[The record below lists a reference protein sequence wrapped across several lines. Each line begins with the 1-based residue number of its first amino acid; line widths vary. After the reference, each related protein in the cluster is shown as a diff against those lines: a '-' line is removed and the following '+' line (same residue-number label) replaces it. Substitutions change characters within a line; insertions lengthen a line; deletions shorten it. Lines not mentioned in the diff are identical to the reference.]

1 MSLETQ
7 SAVMRVGNNEAALKA
22 LALSGNMDAIAA
34 LKKLLDAKSSRD
46 AAARQAGLQ
55 QPETPPVLEQV
66 VGQLGQQEYA
76 AGGRVRAF
84 AGGGVGFSWDED
96 ESLSPLERSARA
108 QMAQRG
114 QIGQGVTQR
123 DVFLAANAG
132 PGGPQRVRVGDDP
145 GISGVWDSIKQLLGK
160 ATQDPNYGNE
170 GRRGTPPAAATPY
183 PEPVTVRS
191 PATKAATKPRA
202 NVGIAPN
209 MEQDTVERK
218 SGPELRSAV
227 PAPAAAPEAKDLTDA
242 ELQKRLDELTP
253 LQKEREELRKKSR
266 EQLEAAYNAKVKN
279 LTPSTYDRFMDF
291 MAGVSAKGGS
301 SAAQALGAG
310 ALNMHAKDKGR
321 KTDMASVKEMYDKS
335 DMLLQEAAL
344 ADKERNFDKANALR
358 KEAAALQDKIAD
370 QKSTDLLRGA
380 QARHYNTQ
388 ADYTESVR
396 PVVEKI
402 KADAQQTRANRPTGS
417 GLGAAS
423 GVKPMTPAQRAAAE
437 HRAYVE
443 LKKDI
448 NNMDVPESTLRAK
461 AKAAV
466 DEATRAPAAASPAGP
481 SKTIKFS
488 DIKLE

>member
-7 SAVMRVGNNEAALKA
+7 SAVMRAGNNEAALKA

-84 AGGGVGFSWDED
+84 AGGGDTAASM
-96 ESLSPLERSARA
+96 L
-108 QMAQRG
+108 
-114 QIGQGVTQR
+114 
-123 DVFLAANAG
+123 LAE
-132 PGGPQRVRVGDDP
+132 P
-145 GISGVWDSIKQLLGK
+145 
-160 ATQDPNYGNE
+160 DPNSRDLGDLFRKIMFGGKTREQYYKEDPAQAPAPAVAPMAAPNPTTRMQRNGS
-170 GRRGTPPAAATPY
+170 TVPAPAPAPAA
-183 PEPVTVRS
+183 
-191 PATKAATKPRA
+191 PRA

-209 MEQDTVERK
+209 MS
-218 SGPELRSAV
+218 SGPPNKATTADIEEGKALSRV
-227 PAPAAAPEAKDLTDA
+227 PMPEAAPEAKDLTDA
-242 ELQKRLDELTP
+242 ELTKQLEALTP
-253 LQKEREELRKKSR
+253 LQKEREALRTKSR

-291 MAGVSAKGGS
+291 MAGVSAKGGR

-321 KTDMASVKEMYDKS
+321 KTEMASVKEMYDKS
-335 DMLLQEAAL
+335 DLLLQEAAL
-344 ADKERNFDKANALR
+344 ADKFGDVEKADKLR
-358 KEAAALQDKIAD
+358 KEAAQLQKQLAA
-370 QKSTDLLRGA
+370 QKSTEKLQGS
-380 QARHYNTQ
+380 Q
-388 ADYTESVR
+388 ADYY
-396 PVVEKI
+396 
-402 KADAQQTRANRPTGS
+402 DAQADFVRNDKARIAEMTAQAAKDRANRPTGS
-417 GLGAAS
+417 GLKAAA
-423 GVKPMTPAQRAAAE
+423 GVKPMTPAQRVAAE

-466 DEATRAPAAASPAGP
+466 DEATRAPAAASPAAP
-481 SKTIKFS
+481 VAKF
-488 DIKLE
+488 IGFK

>member
-1 MSLETQ
+1 
-7 SAVMRVGNNEAALKA
+7 MRVGNNEAALKA

-84 AGGGVGFSWDED
+84 AGGGDTAASM
-96 ESLSPLERSARA
+96 L
-108 QMAQRG
+108 
-114 QIGQGVTQR
+114 
-123 DVFLAANAG
+123 LAE
-132 PGGPQRVRVGDDP
+132 P
-145 GISGVWDSIKQLLGK
+145 
-160 ATQDPNYGNE
+160 DPNSRDLGDLFRKIMFGGKTREQYYKEDPAQAPAPAVAPMAAPNPTTRMQRNGS
-170 GRRGTPPAAATPY
+170 TVPAPAPAPAA
-183 PEPVTVRS
+183 
-191 PATKAATKPRA
+191 PRA

-209 MEQDTVERK
+209 MS
-218 SGPELRSAV
+218 SGPPNKATTADIEEGKALSRV
-227 PAPAAAPEAKDLTDA
+227 PMPEAAPEAKDLTDA
-242 ELQKRLDELTP
+242 ELTKQLEALTP

-291 MAGVSAKGGS
+291 MAGVSAKGGR

-321 KTDMASVKEMYDKS
+321 KTEMASVKEMYDKS
-335 DMLLQEAAL
+335 DLLLQEAAL

-370 QKSTDLLRGA
+370 QKSTDLLRTA

-417 GLGAAS
+417 GLGAAM
-423 GVKPMTPAQRAAAE
+423 KE
-437 HRAYVE
+437 
-443 LKKDI
+443 KDI
-448 NNMDVPESTLRAK
+448 VDQARRYALAEQAAWQKEGGSVSGIPFNLDATIAKHEKRIRANAGGK
-461 AKAAV
+461 A
-466 DEATRAPAAASPAGP
+466 EAASPATP
-481 SKTIKFS
+481 SRVVNW
-488 DIKLE
+488 

>member
-170 GRRGTPPAAATPY
+170 GRRGAPPAAATPY
-183 PEPVTVRS
+183 

-242 ELQKRLDELTP
+242 ELTKQLEALTP
-253 LQKEREELRKKSR
+253 LQKEREALRTKSR

-321 KTDMASVKEMYDKS
+321 KTEMASVKELYDKS

-344 ADKERNFDKANALR
+344 ADKFGDVEKADKLR
-358 KEAAALQDKIAD
+358 KDAAVLQKQIAA
-370 QKSTDLLRGA
+370 QKSTEALQKSQAGLADA
-380 QARHYNTQ
+380 QAGYYR
-388 ADYTESVR
+388 DVR

-402 KADAQQTRANRPTGS
+402 KADAQQTRANKVGS
-417 GLGAAS
+417 GLGAA
-423 GVKPMTPAQRAAAE
+423 GTKPIDPVKRANLIRQETDALAKAEGKDLATMTPTAREALAARATA
-437 HRAYVE
+437 
-443 LKKDI
+443 L
-448 NNMDVPESTLRAK
+448 
-461 AKAAV
+461 V
-466 DEATRAPAAASPAGP
+466 DKNLGKPAAASPAGP
-481 SKTIKFS
+481 SVKF
-488 DIKLE
+488 LGFE

>member
-76 AGGRVRAF
+76 AGGGVRAF

-183 PEPVTVRS
+183 PEPVAVRS

-227 PAPAAAPEAKDLTDA
+227 PAPAAAPEAKDLTDEQLA
-242 ELQKRLDELTP
+242 ARLAELTP
-253 LQKEREELRKKSR
+253 LQKEREALRTKSR

-291 MAGVSAKGGS
+291 MAGVSAKGGR

-344 ADKERNFDKANALR
+344 ADKFGDVEKADKLR
-358 KEAAALQDKIAD
+358 KEAAQLQKQLAA
-370 QKSTDLLRGA
+370 QKSTEKLQGS
-380 QARHYNTQ
+380 Q
-388 ADYTESVR
+388 ADYYDAQAEYTRSTK
-396 PVVEKI
+396 PVVEQM
-402 KADAQQTRANRPTGS
+402 KAEAVKARANRPTGS
-417 GLGAAS
+417 GLKAAA
-423 GVKPMTPAQRAAAE
+423 GVKPMTPAQRVAAE

-461 AKAAV
+461 AKAEV
-466 DEATRAPAAASPAGP
+466 DAATRAPGTGTSPAAP
-481 SKTIKFS
+481 VAKF
-488 DIKLE
+488 IGFK